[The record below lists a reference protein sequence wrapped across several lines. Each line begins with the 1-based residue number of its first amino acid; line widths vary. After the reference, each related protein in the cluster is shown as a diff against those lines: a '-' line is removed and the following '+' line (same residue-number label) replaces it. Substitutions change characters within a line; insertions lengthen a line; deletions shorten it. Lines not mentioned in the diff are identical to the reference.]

1 MIEMM
6 PGRLFIS
13 VIVPVYNGGEALR
26 RCLRALN
33 ASTYQEYELIVVD
46 DFSNDLSADIAR
58 DEGAIVLKMDKQSG
72 PAACRNF
79 GAESAKGEVLLFI
92 DADVMA
98 RKETLSLVAIDFLE
112 QPDTAAVFGSYDTEP
127 TQQNFLSQYKNLLH
141 HFVHQ
146 SSETVASTF
155 WAGCGAIRREVFF
168 SVGGFDSRK
177 YPRPSIEDIELGYRL
192 RDKGYRILLDKG
204 IEVKHLKKWTWRS
217 LLDAD
222 IFCRAIPWTEL
233 ILETGKTVDDLNL
246 RKSQRISAFF
256 VGLLV
261 PAAFLSFFS
270 LDSILLVFFLLL
282 LVWWINRRLFGFFYR
297 QRGLK
302 FGLRAFFM
310 HLLYFLYSG
319 SAYTLC
325 RVKHL
330 FWGTKKRWHVFFN
343 RQL

>member
-1 MIEMM
+1 MM

-26 RCLRALN
+26 QCLRALSSS
-33 ASTYQEYELIVVD
+33 AYQEYELIVVD
-46 DFSNDLSADIAR
+46 DCSNDLSAEIAR
-58 DEGAIVLKMDKQSG
+58 DEGAVVMKTDKQSG
-72 PAACRNF
+72 PAACRNL

-92 DADVMA
+92 DADVLA
-98 RKETLSLVAIDFLE
+98 RKETLSRVAMDFLE

-127 TQQNFLSQYKNLLH
+127 AQQNFLSQYKNLLH

-146 SSETVASTF
+146 SSEAVASTF
-155 WAGCGAIRREVFF
+155 WAGCGAIRREIFF
-168 SVGGFDSRK
+168 SVGGFDSRR

-192 RDKGYRILLDKG
+192 CEQGYRIHLDKG
-204 IEVKHLKKWTWRS
+204 LEVKHLKKWTWQS
-217 LLDAD
+217 LLGAD
-222 IFCRAIPWTEL
+222 IFRRAIPWTEL

-246 RKSQRISAFF
+246 RKSQRICAIF

-270 LDSILLVFFLLL
+270 LDYIFLVSFLLL
-282 LVWWINRRLFGFFYR
+282 AVWWINRRLFDFFYR

-302 FGLRAFFM
+302 FSVGAFFM

-319 SAYTLC
+319 TAYTSC
-325 RVKHL
+325 RMKHL
-330 FWGTKKRWHVFFN
+330 FWGPKKQWHMFFN
-343 RQL
+343 GHL